1 MEKLKAEHRAAFLAD
16 VGIAVQTIHRLCKR
30 SAEPPVAVNVAV
42 AVARRSALLSTAI
55 RILDAWAG
63 SAVRMVLSG

>member
-1 MEKLKAEHRAAFLAD
+1 MEKLKAVHRAAFLSD

-42 AVARRSALLSTAI
+42 AVARRCFPSRFA
-55 RILDAWAG
+55 
-63 SAVRMVLSG
+63 

>member
-1 MEKLKAEHRAAFLAD
+1 VEKLKAVHRAAFLSD

-42 AVARRSALLSTAI
+42 AVARRCFPSRFA
-55 RILDAWAG
+55 
-63 SAVRMVLSG
+63 